1 MFKYIKFLSF
11 VIGVALVACNA
22 TNSKPLSI
30 RFSADSSKIII
41 SDINEAG
48 LYQIKTNINIDSGY
62 QKLVSVLQTPAE
74 DDSTSMEIEWPGRL
88 SVAGDSLIFTPN
100 LPFEKK
106 KEYLVE
112 TILNAR
118 FASGKD
124 IIKSKVGFK
133 VKAQQQIL
141 TR

>member
-1 MFKYIKFLSF
+1 MFKYIKILSF
-11 VIGVALVACNA
+11 VVCVALAACNS

-30 RFSADSSKIII
+30 RFSSDSSKIII
-41 SDINEAG
+41 SAINEAG
-48 LYQIKTNINIDSGY
+48 LYQLKANINTDSNY

-74 DDSTSMEIEWPGRL
+74 DDSTSMEVEWPGNL
-88 SVAGDSLIFTPN
+88 SVAGDSLIFTPT

-112 TILNAR
+112 TILNAQ

-141 TR
+141 QR

>member
-1 MFKYIKFLSF
+1 MFKYIKILAI
-11 VIGVALVACNA
+11 VICAALTACNA

-30 RFSADSSKIII
+30 RFSSDSNRIII
-41 SDINEAG
+41 SNINEAG
-48 LYQIKTNINIDSGY
+48 LYQLKTNINIDSNY

-74 DDSTSMEIEWPGRL
+74 DDSTSMEVEWPGKL

-112 TILNAR
+112 TILNAQ

-133 VKAQQQIL
+133 VKAQQQL
-141 TR
+141 LKR

>member
-1 MFKYIKFLSF
+1 MFKYIKLLSF
-11 VIGVALVACNA
+11 VICIALTACSS

-41 SDINEAG
+41 SAINEAG
-48 LYQIKTNINIDSGY
+48 LYQLKANIKIDSNY

-88 SVAGDSLIFTPN
+88 NVAGDSLIFTPT

-112 TILNAR
+112 TILNAQ

-124 IIKSKVGFK
+124 IVKSKVGFK

-141 TR
+141 KR